1 MTIATFDDT
10 RMYIS
15 ADAPEEFDRAL
26 ADFLAGRPHGKSGY
40 NLPRRSP
47 RASVMQAAGGAEITI
62 SYGRPFVKDRK
73 IWGGIVQDGRVWR
86 AGGNGARSIITR
98 DSMPCG

>member
-47 RASVMQAAGGAEITI
+47 RASVMQAAGATCLAVDAGKCLLLDGQKVIDAANAAGITI
-62 SYGRPFVKDRK
+62 IANEGK
-73 IWGGIVQDGRVWR
+73 
-86 AGGNGARSIITR
+86 
-98 DSMPCG
+98 